1 MSSFKF
7 LKFSHQ
13 KQSRGKGIVLS
24 FSPPRANTMSKYQG
38 ENRVKE
44 WLVFLINFKFFD
56 KFQDDVEIECMHMRL
71 CVGKI

>member
-1 MSSFKF
+1 
-7 LKFSHQ
+7 
-13 KQSRGKGIVLS
+13 
-24 FSPPRANTMSKYQG
+24 MSKYQG

-56 KFQDDVEIECMHMRL
+56 KFQDDVEIECMHVRL